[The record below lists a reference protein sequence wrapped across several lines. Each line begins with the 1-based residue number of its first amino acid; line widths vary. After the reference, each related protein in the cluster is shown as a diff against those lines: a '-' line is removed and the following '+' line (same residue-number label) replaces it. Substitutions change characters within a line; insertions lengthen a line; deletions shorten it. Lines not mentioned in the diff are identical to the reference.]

1 MSFKLLDCTLRD
13 GGYYTNWDFP
23 DQVVTRYLE
32 AFNNL
37 PVEYLEIGYRTT
49 PQKDYV
55 GEYFYCPEYL
65 LKEISE
71 RSNKKLAVILNE
83 KDVSA
88 QQAKSVLGPC
98 HNYIDLVRIAINPAS
113 FDRALKLGEAVK
125 NLGYEVSFNVM
136 YMSNWQSHKEFQALI
151 PEVKGMV
158 KYLYMVDSFGGV
170 YPEDVKQTIELIKDK
185 VSVPIGFHGHN
196 NLELGLINTLTA
208 MEHGA
213 EIVDATITGMG
224 RGAGNLKTE
233 LLLSSL
239 NAKKG
244 LEVDFNALSKVVND
258 FEELQKKYEWGTN
271 LPYMVSGANSF
282 PQKDVMEWVSKRYYS
297 YNSITRTIQNKK
309 NDLPDNKKLS
319 VLNNK
324 KHYKKAVVIGGGPG
338 AAEHA
343 RAIKAYLRLQTD
355 ICVIHASSRNA
366 EYFKDVEVDQYFC
379 LIGSEGHRLE
389 QILPGSDDFS
399 ALCVLPPYP
408 RDMGTYIPPHFE
420 NRSYEIPKFQHDSFP
435 ENSPTALA
443 LETAK
448 FFDVADIFA
457 AGYDGYSDA
466 LMGEKEQALFAE
478 NNEIFKTF
486 TNDSIN
492 LVSITPTKYDELPVV
507 SVYSLLTTGDIED
520 Q

>member
-1 MSFKLLDCTLRD
+1 MKILDCTLRD
-13 GGYYTNWDFP
+13 GGYYTNWDF
-23 DQVVTRYLE
+23 DRNVTLSYLNS
-32 AFNNL
+32 FNSL
-37 PVEYLEIGYRTT
+37 PVDYLEIGFRST
-49 PQKDYV
+49 PVDYYA
-55 GEYFYCPEYL
+55 GEYFYSPDYVLEEAREL
-65 LKEISE
+65 
-71 RSNKKLAVILNE
+71 SNKKLAIILNE
-83 KDVSA
+83 KDVRA
-88 QQAKSVLGPC
+88 EEAADVLSPC
-98 HNYIDLVRIAINPAS
+98 KDLIDLVRIAINPAN
-113 FDRALKLGEAVK
+113 FERALKFGETVKKLGFD
-125 NLGYEVSFNVM
+125 VSFNVM
-136 YMSNWQSHKEFQALI
+136 YMSDWHKYKTFQQLI
-151 PEVKGMV
+151 PETEGMLN
-158 KYLYMVDSFGGV
+158 YLYMVDSFGGV
-170 YPEDVKQTIELIKDK
+170 YPEDIKRTMELIRSKAD
-185 VSVPIGFHGHN
+185 VPIGFHGHN
-196 NLELGLINTLTA
+196 NLELALINTLTA
-208 MEHGA
+208 IEHGVD
-213 EIVDATITGMG
+213 IVDATITGMG

-233 LLLSSL
+233 LLLTSL
-239 NAKKG
+239 NAKEG

-282 PQKDVMEWVSKRYYS
+282 PQKNVMEWVSKRFYS
-297 YNSITRTIQNKK
+297 YNSIIRSIQNKK
-309 NDLPDNKKLS
+309 SDLPDNKKLP
-319 VLNNK
+319 VLNDK
-324 KHYKKAVVIGGGPG
+324 KSYKKAVVIGGGPN

-343 RAIKAYLRLQTD
+343 RAIKAYLQLQTD

-492 LVSITPTKYDELPVV
+492 IVSITPTKYDELPVV

-520 Q
+520 H